1 MAKISGGQAAGD
13 AVPPVFGV
21 RLLAGG
27 LAFAVL
33 TGGIFWYQLHRIPAG
48 EAGVEWSGLRWSVL
62 PLLLLCIPIET
73 VACALRIW
81 LLARVLQPGLSFW
94 TCVKS
99 EWANVAIAMLTPSQS
114 GGGPGQ
120 IYILARGGARVGTAL
135 TISLLSF
142 LGTMVGLLGMGLYS
156 LLVTGM
162 AATGPLFLAA
172 VWSLIAIAAAMA
184 LGASCPGLFRVA
196 LAALSRALHRL
207 GPDRFPLG
215 EWWPPAAARGGPAPA
230 RMTPLAARL
239 ADLVYT
245 YRDDVRRFLKVGKA
259 SFGWVCLLS
268 LVFLLARCLLPYL
281 CLRFLG
287 LDAGLGRVVELQMA
301 LIFLV
306 FFAPTPGGA
315 GVAEAAS
322 LSIMDEL
329 VPVGL
334 APAYTL
340 LWRFSTLYVGAIAGL
355 VCLGAAMLADAR
367 RSLRSARPVAPA
379 GEMALPPVSECK
391 GGIR

>member
-1 MAKISGGQAAGD
+1 
-13 AVPPVFGV
+13 
-21 RLLAGG
+21 
-27 LAFAVL
+27 
-33 TGGIFWYQLHRIPAG
+33 
-48 EAGVEWSGLRWSVL
+48 
-62 PLLLLCIPIET
+62 
-73 VACALRIW
+73 
-81 LLARVLQPGLSFW
+81 
-94 TCVKS
+94 
-99 EWANVAIAMLTPSQS
+99 VAIAMLTPSQS

-156 LLVTGM
+156 LLVTGIG
-162 AATGPLFLAA
+162 ATGPLFQAA
-172 VWSLIAIAAAMA
+172 VWSLIVIAAAMA
-184 LGASCPGLFRVA
+184 LGAACPGLFRLA
-196 LAALSRALHRL
+196 LAGLSRALHRL
-207 GPDRFPLG
+207 WRGRFPL
-215 EWWPPAAARGGPAPA
+215 EDWWPTAGGRGGSAPA

-239 ADLVYT
+239 ADLVCT
-245 YRDDVRRFLKVGKA
+245 YRDDVRRFLRVGKA

-268 LVFLLARCLLPYL
+268 VVFLLARCVLPYL

-287 LDAGLGRVVELQMA
+287 LDASLRRVVELQMA

-306 FFAPTPGGA
+306 FFAPTPGAA

-334 APAYTL
+334 APTSTF

-367 RSLRSARPVAPA
+367 HRLRPARPGRTPVGPV
-379 GEMALPPVSECK
+379 ALPRPRE
-391 GGIR
+391 